1 MIAGAGRATLVLT
14 AVHPVWG
21 VPVKLWKGLGSMK
34 RHKTVLLADGSEEF
48 RWLVWKCAGEHTYFS
63 MKTVGSG
70 WDIMGNF
77 T

>member
-1 MIAGAGRATLVLT
+1 
-14 AVHPVWG
+14 
-21 VPVKLWKGLGSMK
+21 MK